1 MKWIITELFHPD
13 EVSTAQILTDVAI
26 EIANSEEIHVL
37 TGPSGYERS
46 YHSESKELNPKI
58 FIHRVSL
65 PNLSKNNLFQRFLR
79 LFLLTLKMSIFIL
92 KRIKKGDSV
101 LQVTNPTF
109 LIIPTSILK
118 SIKGFKL
125 EILVHDVFPE
135 NLVPAGIIKKES
147 IGYKTLSKVYNTAYS
162 KADRLIVLGEDMKEL
177 IVSKLKKNNVTIE
190 IIPNWADDDIK
201 PLPYFNR
208 DEYLGIDTFNKV
220 VIGFAGN
227 LGRVQGILEFL
238 EIFLN
243 ANNLNLELIII
254 GDGALKNN
262 INNILREKQVK
273 NVHLLG
279 SKPRREQIK
288 FLNSCDLGL
297 IVLKKGMKGLGVPS
311 KTYNI
316 MAAGKPILYIGDKGS
331 EIDNYVAKFDCG
343 WSFDWESRE
352 ISNFLGN
359 FDLSTK
365 EQLIKKGLNS
375 LKAVDDFFRK
385 SIVIKKI

>member
-65 PNLSKNNLFQRFLR
+65 PNLSKNNLVQRFLR

-92 KRIKKGDSV
+92 ERIKKDDSV

-109 LIIPTSILK
+109 LILATSILK

-135 NLVPAGIIKKES
+135 NLVPASIIKKES
-147 IGYKTLSKVYNTAYS
+147 IAYKILSKVYNTAYS

-177 IVSKLKKNNVTIE
+177 MVSKLKTNNIIID

-208 DEYLGIDTFNKV
+208 DGYLGIDTLNKV

-238 EIFLN
+238 QIFVD
-243 ANNLNLELIII
+243 ANNLNLEFIII

-262 INNILREKQVK
+262 IKNFLKEKEVK

-279 SKPRREQIK
+279 SKPRSEQIK
-288 FLNSCDLGL
+288 FLNSCDLAL
-297 IVLKKGMKGLGVPS
+297 IVLTKGMKGLGVPS

-316 MAAGKPILYIGDKGS
+316 MAAGKPILYIGDQGS

-343 WSFDWESRE
+343 WSFDWERRE